1 MSEQEDFISQLEGL
15 LGVSFRDRSL
25 LRKALTHSSFE
36 GGGPDRGNERLEFLG
51 DAVLKLTCAWYFY
64 EKYQALS
71 EGELSAVVGQVVSEK
86 SLASAAKRLGLSEFL
101 LVGHS
106 LEVTGGRQLPSVLA
120 DAFEAIIGAVFLEQ
134 GLASARDL
142 VVKHLRL
149 YATDVRDFRT
159 QAGFRNYKADLQE
172 MFQKKGKDLPV
183 YRVVNEQGP
192 DHDKTFQ
199 VAVYSGKTAIGQGAG
214 KTKKDA
220 EQASAKDALN
230 RLLFD

>member
-1 MSEQEDFISQLEGL
+1 
-15 LGVSFRDRSL
+15 
-25 LRKALTHSSFE
+25 
-36 GGGPDRGNERLEFLG
+36 
-51 DAVLKLTCAWYFY
+51 

-106 LEVTGGRQLPSVLA
+106 VGVTGGRQLPSVLA
-120 DAFEAIIGAVFLEQ
+120 DAFEAIIGAVFLDQ

-142 VVKHLRL
+142 VVGHLRL
-149 YATDVRDFRT
+149 YAIDVRDFRT